1 MGVLPAASRRSRL
14 FGYNRTHPA
23 LQQSPSRRGV
33 SSSSPSSTG
42 GGKFS
47 WPGLTLATET
57 LKTFG
62 VIDRLWNKGSF
73 GSIIVPFP
81 TSTFCSPM
89 VYNMVHGVLSACKEK
104 STM

>member
-1 MGVLPAASRRSRL
+1 MGVLLAASIQSKL
-14 FGYNRTHPA
+14 FGHNRTHP

-33 SSSSPSSTG
+33 SSSSPTSIR

-62 VIDRLWNKGSF
+62 GIGRLWNNGSF
-73 GSIIVPFP
+73 GSIIVAFP
-81 TSTFCSPM
+81 TSTFCLPM
-89 VYNMVHGVLSACKEK
+89 VYNMVHRVSSAYKEK
-104 STM
+104 SAT